1 MRRRDFI
8 KIIAGST
15 AAWPLTVRAQQ
26 TDRIPR
32 VGVLLGIGENDPEA
46 KTRVKAF
53 QQGLRDLGWF
63 ESQNIR
69 IDYRFAASNPD
80 LINKYVAELVT
91 LAPNVIVGNSTPVLA
106 ALRQKTSSIPIVFA
120 VLNDPVGQGFISS
133 LAHPGANIT
142 GFTFIDFPMV
152 GKWLALLKVVLP
164 NLSRAMLMFNP
175 ATSPYYDVF
184 LRSFEAMPSSI
195 NAAVSA
201 MPVRDTAEMAGAIAK
216 LGGEPNSG
224 LIAASDIFVAD
235 NLNEIAQLT
244 LEHRV
249 PAMSVYRQFVVDGG
263 LMSYGPDTADIFRRA
278 ADYVDRILRGTKP
291 ADLPAQSP
299 VKFELAIN
307 LKTATA
313 LGLTAPQSLLAT
325 ADEVIE

>member
-15 AAWPLTVRAQQ
+15 AAWPLIVRAQQ

-69 IDYRFAASNPD
+69 IDYRFAASNPV

-91 LAPNVIVGNSTPVLA
+91 LVPDVIVGNSTPVLA

-152 GKWLALLKVVLP
+152 GKWLAMLKVVVP

-184 LRSFEAMPSSI
+184 LRSFETMPSSI

-224 LIAASDIFVAD
+224 LIAASDIFVVD
-235 NLNEIAQLT
+235 NLNEIALLT

-278 ADYVDRILRGTKP
+278 ADYVDRILRGAKP
-291 ADLPAQSP
+291 VDLPAQSP
-299 VKFELAIN
+299 MKFELAIN

>member
-15 AAWPLTVRAQQ
+15 AVWPLTVRAQQ

-32 VGVLLGIGENDPEA
+32 VGVLLGIGGNDPEA

-91 LAPNVIVGNSTPVLA
+91 LAPDVIVGNSTPVLA

-120 VLNDPVGQGFISS
+120 VVNDPVGQGFISS

-152 GKWLALLKVVLP
+152 GKWLAMLKVVVP

-175 ATSPYYDVF
+175 ATSRYYDVF
-184 LRSFEAMPSSI
+184 LRSFETMPSSI

-201 MPVRDTAEMAGAIAK
+201 MLVRDTAEMAGAIAK

-224 LIAASDIFVAD
+224 LIAASDSFVVD

-244 LEHRV
+244 LEHLV

-278 ADYVDRILRGTKP
+278 ADYVDRILRGAKP

-299 VKFELAIN
+299 MKFELAIN

>member
-8 KIIAGST
+8 KVIAGS
-15 AAWPLTVRAQQ
+15 AVVWPLAARAQQ
-26 TDRIPR
+26 TNRIPR
-32 VGVLLGIGENDPEA
+32 VGVLLGIGENEPET
-46 KTRVKAF
+46 KIRVKGF

-69 IDYRFAASNPD
+69 IDYRFAAGNPD
-80 LINKYVAELVT
+80 LVNKYVAELVT
-91 LAPNVIVGNSTPVLA
+91 LAPDVIVANSTPVLA
-106 ALRQKTSSIPIVFA
+106 ELRHKTSSIPIVFA

-133 LAHPGANIT
+133 LASPGANIT
-142 GFTFIDFPMV
+142 GFTFIDFPIV
-152 GKWLALLKVVLP
+152 GKWLAMLKVVVP

-184 LRSFEAMPSSI
+184 LRSFETMSSSI

-224 LIAASDIFVAD
+224 LIAAPDISIVV
-235 NLNEIAQLT
+235 NLNEIAQLA
-244 LEHRV
+244 LQHRV
-249 PAMSVYRQFVVDGG
+249 PAMSSFRQFVVDGG

-278 ADYVDRILRGTKP
+278 AGYVDRILRGAKP

-299 VKFELAIN
+299 TKFELAIN

-313 LGLTAPQSLLAT
+313 LGLTLPQSLLAT
-325 ADEVIE
+325 ADDVIE

>member
-15 AAWPLTVRAQQ
+15 AAWPLAVRAQP

-32 VGVLLGIGENDPEA
+32 VGVLLGIGENDPET
-46 KTRVKAF
+46 KMRLKAF
-53 QQGLRDLGWF
+53 QQGLRDLGWI
-63 ESQNIR
+63 ELKNIQ
-69 IDYRFAASNPD
+69 IDYRFAAGNPD

-91 LAPNVIVGNSTPVLA
+91 LAPDVIVGNSTPVLA
-106 ALRQKTSSIPIVFA
+106 ALRQKISAIPIVFA
-120 VLNDPVGQGFISS
+120 VVNDPVGQGFISS

-152 GKWLALLKVVLP
+152 GKWLAMLKVVVP

-224 LIAASDIFVAD
+224 LIAAADIFVVD

-244 LEHRV
+244 LQHRV
-249 PAMSVYRQFVVDGG
+249 PAMSAYRQFVVDGG
-263 LMSYGPDTADIFRRA
+263 LLSYGPDTADIFRRSA
-278 ADYVDRILRGTKP
+278 SYVDRILKGEP
-291 ADLPAQSP
+291 PGNLPAQSP
-299 VKFELAIN
+299 VKFELVIN
-307 LKTATA
+307 LKTAKA
-313 LGLTAPQSLLAT
+313 LGLTLPESFVML